1 MSGQNVVLT
10 ASLGQLVQ
18 AQKAVAQATEEIQ
31 QAVAAHP
38 PPDGTFQQQVLASI
52 NGIRDE
58 LREHKQGMQQGFQ
71 ELKTDIRSMS
81 NSVARLNNKGAA
93 PNQLLHW
100 LRNEEGAE
108 PTHPRVTLQ
117 SALALRAPQL
127 TTLLEHYGL
136 GQSAQG
142 LNVHAKCCLLL
153 THLGAWAQP
162 VRDPVDTIEQCTLS
176 HLQVA
181 GKVRPSGWQP
191 CLYHVTCRLP
201 GACGQSAMQL
211 LVVSGTCS
219 NDIPPVT
226 RDSLLPC
233 IVVEHCWSTHSPT
246 TTAFAEPAL
255 KLDHLG
261 ADTERYSAC
270 GGCHVLGFGQYASC
284 LRSPHSPPV
293 LSGERS
299 ASQTGVSAPSAAL
312 LLPPWLLMSVRHH
325 LHSAGCGRLWAR
337 GHCGHSPAADC
348 NWISL

>member
-1 MSGQNVVLT
+1 MPGQNVVLT

-31 QAVAAHP
+31 QAVAAHL

-58 LREHKQGMQQGFQ
+58 LKEHQRLMQQQLQEQQGMQQGIQ
-71 ELKTDIRSMS
+71 ELRTDIRSMS

-108 PTHPRVTLQ
+108 PTHQRVTLQ

-162 VRDPVDTIEQCTLS
+162 VQDPGDT
-176 HLQVA
+176 
-181 GKVRPSGWQP
+181 
-191 CLYHVTCRLP
+191 
-201 GACGQSAMQL
+201 M
-211 LVVSGTCS
+211 
-219 NDIPPVT
+219 
-226 RDSLLPC
+226 
-233 IVVEHCWSTHSPT
+233 
-246 TTAFAEPAL
+246 
-255 KLDHLG
+255 
-261 ADTERYSAC
+261 
-270 GGCHVLGFGQYASC
+270 
-284 LRSPHSPPV
+284 
-293 LSGERS
+293 
-299 ASQTGVSAPSAAL
+299 
-312 LLPPWLLMSVRHH
+312 
-325 LHSAGCGRLWAR
+325 
-337 GHCGHSPAADC
+337 
-348 NWISL
+348 